1 MNIFHLHLSI
11 FQNEWVWASTATK
24 ISCPLLAEMTGVEE
38 ICGDFPR
45 NPASD
50 HAMSCLATAAAGGW
64 AVAAQCGEARRY
76 WCELSTGAEYELDHT
91 QLVFDSEGE
100 VGYVEIKPKFLDHD
114 GVHSIQVGRLN
125 TCKDPRILQGT
136 L

>member
-1 MNIFHLHLSI
+1 M
-11 FQNEWVWASTATK
+11 QNEWVWASTATK

-38 ICGDFPR
+38 ICRDFPR

-76 WCELSTGAEYELDHT
+76 WCERSTGADYELDHT

-114 GVHSIQVGRLN
+114 GVHSIQVGMLK
-125 TCKDPRILQGT
+125 THK
-136 L
+136 